1 MIEPPKVLK
10 VLKLYI
16 VASYIR
22 HKTARVEILQFLYLK
37 QDENSLWVLGSCCWH
52 VSMVTIRVV

>member
-1 MIEPPKVLK
+1 MIKPPKVLK
-10 VLKLYI
+10 VLNALYI

-52 VSMVTIRVV
+52 VSMV